1 MESLVN
7 ELWRLHSKKVE
18 HRYQYK
24 TPFERRA
31 LYDVDVSFPSGGL
44 LCHYRSYW
52 FRKVD
57 DDSTFKWFIA
67 ADKWY
72 SSNW

>member
-7 ELWRLHSKKVE
+7 ELWNYIPKVE

-31 LYDVDVSFPSGGL
+31 LYDVDVSFPSGAIMPL
-44 LCHYRSYW
+44 LVILVQVSQR
-52 FRKVD
+52 
-57 DDSTFKWFIA
+57 
-67 ADKWY
+67 
-72 SSNW
+72 